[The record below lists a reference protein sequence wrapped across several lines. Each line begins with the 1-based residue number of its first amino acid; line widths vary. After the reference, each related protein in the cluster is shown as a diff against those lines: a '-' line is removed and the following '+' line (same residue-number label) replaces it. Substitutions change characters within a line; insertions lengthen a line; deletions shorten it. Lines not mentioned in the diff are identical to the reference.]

1 MVAVALSACGFGMA
15 IHILEADP
23 AVNDSLAL
31 LLRNLGHEVLS
42 HSDAASFFRGDPPS
56 PQDSVILD
64 LMLGDVSGV
73 AVIKWL
79 QRLRE
84 PPHIIAVSGEPRM
97 VIDAQ
102 LRGMDVPHLLRKPL
116 CEDLITAKLARH

>member
-1 MVAVALSACGFGMA
+1 MA
-15 IHILEADP
+15 IHILEGDP

-42 HSDAASFFRGDPPS
+42 YPDAASFFRGDPPS

-64 LMLGDVSGV
+64 LMLADVSGV

-79 QRLRE
+79 QHLRE
-84 PPHIIAVSGEPRM
+84 PPHIIAVSGQPRM
-97 VIDAQ
+97 AIEAQ

-116 CEDLITAKLARH
+116 CEDLITAQLARH